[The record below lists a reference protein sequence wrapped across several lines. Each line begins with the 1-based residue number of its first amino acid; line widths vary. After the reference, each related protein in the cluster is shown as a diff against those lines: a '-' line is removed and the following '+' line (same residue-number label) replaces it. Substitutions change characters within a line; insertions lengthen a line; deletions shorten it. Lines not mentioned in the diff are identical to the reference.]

1 MKPFV
6 IGVAGGSGSGKT
18 TVVNHI
24 VNTVGGDNM
33 VLLQHDSYYRDLKHI
48 PFEER
53 IKQNYDHP
61 AALETELLIRHI
73 NALQNGYSIKSPIY
87 DFKNHVRA
95 EEYNT
100 YTPMPIILVDGILIF
115 YEKELRDLMDIKVFV
130 DTDDDLRLLRRLKRD
145 IHERNRDVV
154 SVLNQY
160 EKFVRPMHL
169 EFVEP
174 SKRYA
179 DIIIPHG
186 GENKAAL
193 DIVTSFISEKV
204 AHIGKKSGQASG
216 EHSEKNVQVGTD
228 IHLFEKGEGK
238 S

>member
-18 TVVNHI
+18 TVVTHI
-24 VNTVGGDNM
+24 INAVGNDNL

-48 PFEER
+48 PLEER
-53 IKQNYDHP
+53 VKQNYDHP
-61 AALETELLIRHI
+61 SSLETELMIRHVT
-73 NALQNGYSIKSPIY
+73 ALQNGYSVKVPIY
-87 DFKNHVRA
+87 DFKNHVRS
-95 EEYNT
+95 EET
-100 YTPMPIILVDGILIF
+100 STCTPMPIILVDGILIF
-115 YEKELRDLMDIKVFV
+115 YEKELRELMDIKIFV

-145 IHERNRDVV
+145 IHERGRSVDG
-154 SVLNQY
+154 VLNQY

-193 DIVTSFISEKV
+193 EIVTSFISEKV
-204 AHIGKKSGQASG
+204 AHLSDKFEFSSRDL
-216 EHSEKNVQVGTD
+216 KNVMVGTD
-228 IHLFEKGEGK
+228 IHVFDPDKK
-238 S
+238 SKK

>member
-18 TVVNHI
+18 TVINHI
-24 VNTVGGDNM
+24 RRGVSDERIVF
-33 VLLQHDSYYRDLKHI
+33 LEHDAYYRDLVHL

-53 IKQNYDHP
+53 ATNNFDHP
-61 AALETELLIRHI
+61 SSLETELLIRHI
-73 NALQNGYSIKSPIY
+73 EALLEGYSVEAPIY
-87 DFKNHVRA
+87 DFANHIRKK
-95 EEYNT
+95 ET
-100 YTPMPIILVDGILIF
+100 RKITPHEVILIDGILIF
-115 YEKELRDLMDIKVFV
+115 SEKELRDLMDLKLFV
-130 DTDDDLRLLRRLKRD
+130 DTDDDVRLLRRLKRD
-145 IHERNRDVV
+145 IGERQRSVD

-186 GENKAAL
+186 GENH
-193 DIVTSFISEKV
+193 V
-204 AHIGKKSGQASG
+204 AIDMVNTLVRNKIGLANGFQ
-216 EHSEKNVQVGTD
+216 
-228 IHLFEKGEGK
+228 
-238 S
+238 